1 MIRGHW
7 ESFGQKGSFNK
18 AKKKKVVIIFF
29 GFLSYKEFLERP
41 LGPIQYFERA
51 D

>member
-1 MIRGHW
+1 MVTGNHLDRREVLIR
-7 ESFGQKGSFNK
+7 Q
-18 AKKKKVVIIFF
+18 KKKVVIIFF